1 MSPAY
6 RRWKV
11 WGGVGRIL
19 YVWTTSTHPYV
30 NVSALYS
37 QKRKDGKDIW
47 ASSGACIMH
56 MARLCVFNAIGIY
69 PHTQIGSP
77 PKMSRSDSS
86 SYNMWNGA
94 LLYICIFFSFFN
106 IIKCHGVY
114 IVWRRLNASSFIAHC
129 VAVYTVCRLA
139 LSHRRFHSSMS
150 TYHAQPEENQIPAT
164 NK

>member
-1 MSPAY
+1 MEATGRWQIDRQTLSNTQSLLCTSHPRRCLPLDSPAAVRCVAPSPLHTHRTHSDTHTHTMSPAY

-19 YVWTTSTHPYV
+19 YVSTTSTHPYV
-30 NVSALYS
+30 NVSALYL

-77 PKMSRSDSS
+77 PKNVPIWFQLTICGTRLSF
-86 SYNMWNGA
+86 
-94 LLYICIFFSFFN
+94 ICIFFSFF
-106 IIKCHGVY
+106 
-114 IVWRRLNASSFIAHC
+114 
-129 VAVYTVCRLA
+129 
-139 LSHRRFHSSMS
+139 
-150 TYHAQPEENQIPAT
+150 
-164 NK
+164 